1 MTAMNVLFVF
11 PAAPD
16 KSPFSTS
23 EKRPPLGLG
32 SLISVLR
39 ARGHR
44 VWFRDHYLTPDSAIQ
59 EGFLERENIDF
70 FGVYVNTI
78 CLRQALALVDQAEER
93 RRQGK
98 WAGKLVAGG
107 PQTSV
112 ALHTIPAFIDF
123 VVQGEGEEAIID
135 IVEGRTTGRLI
146 CRGKLK
152 DIDSLPFQPWDIFT
166 AMAYD
171 FSCPWIDLK
180 PVYTLNTSRGCPF
193 NCSFCSVGSLW
204 GRQYTYFSADRVV
217 AEIDFLVRHHQAQG
231 IYFREDNFTL
241 NLGRT
246 AAFCQLLIK
255 KGLTLPW
262 ACETR
267 VDNLTEDMLA
277 LMARAGCRAFYLGIE
292 SGSQRM
298 LDLLNK
304 NINLDQVAQAVAWCK
319 KYGIKTYFSLITG
332 IPGETYRDF
341 RLTRKLLRDIRPS
354 AYGFNVYVGLADSP
368 LYRYVRQNRLFEYE
382 DDIGLL
388 YLPGFDVKTRFFYR
402 QDSRTLVDHRFN
414 WRNRSCYDWLLL
426 CRLYVGKLKNILEWA
441 IKKAIPRRP

>member
-1 MTAMNVLFVF
+1 MNVLLIF
-11 PAAPD
+11 PGAPD
-16 KSPFSTS
+16 RSPFSTS
-23 EKRPPLGLG
+23 EKRPPLGVG

-44 VWFRDHYLTPDSAIQ
+44 VLFRDHYLTPDSAID
-59 EGFLERENIDF
+59 EGLLERENIDF
-70 FGVYVNTI
+70 FGIYVNTI
-78 CLRQALALVDQAEER
+78 CLRQALALFDRADGR

-98 WAGKLVAGG
+98 WAGKLLAGG

-112 ALHTIPAFIDF
+112 ALHTIPAYIDF

-146 CRGKLK
+146 DRGKLK
-152 DIDSLPFQPWDIFT
+152 NIDSLPFQPWDIFT

-193 NCSFCSVGSLW
+193 NCSFCSVGSIW

-217 AEIDFLVRHHQAQG
+217 AEIEYLVQNYHAQG

-267 VDNLTEDMLA
+267 VDNLTEDLLS
-277 LMARAGCRAFYLGIE
+277 LMARAGCHAFYLGVE

-298 LDLLNK
+298 LDILNK
-304 NINLDQVAQAVAWCK
+304 NINLDQVAQVVAWCK

-332 IPGETYRDF
+332 IPGETYRDL
-341 RLTRKLLRDIRPS
+341 RLTMKLLRDTGPS

-368 LYRYVRQNRLFEYE
+368 LYRYVRQHRLYEHE
-382 DDIGLL
+382 DDTGLL
-388 YLPGFDVKTRFFYR
+388 YLPGFDVKTRFFYH
-402 QDSRTLVDHRFN
+402 QDSRTLVDHRFSK
-414 WRNRSCYDWLLL
+414 RNRSRYDRFLLFH
-426 CRLYVGKLKNILEWA
+426 LYLGKIKNAVMRA
-441 IKKAIPRRP
+441 IKKATGRRP